1 MGRAGGLKMELWF
14 ISKVSWLAREE
25 CGLKTKGRAAL
36 CKAKCRAQVTLR
48 DEGQINVSTQNIHK
62 HKICQS
68 IDNETIAP
76 LHGSLLSACRT
87 NGNVEMGLRMAQ
99 RLVKFEAN
107 YSTL

>member
-1 MGRAGGLKMELWF
+1 MPSSGGATWSSHLKSNSGGLF
-14 ISKVSWLAREE
+14 FSTFSDE
-25 CGLKTKGRAAL
+25 C
-36 CKAKCRAQVTLR
+36 
-48 DEGQINVSTQNIHK
+48 QINISTQNIHK

-68 IDNETIAP
+68 IDNETIVP